1 MGFRFLSPANDNIM
15 SKPKTRKDEARRRR
29 IKKLM
34 RAFKKKY
41 PKQYKGTVEIVKDKR
56 KKLSDKDYG
65 TIDDPDWEELD
76 VRISVETPEKLHD
89 WMDVAINNPNFL
101 ETKEELHWFMDEYP
115 EFKVPKKY

>member
-1 MGFRFLSPANDNIM
+1 M